1 MRFWHYKK
9 RPTREFVEWC
19 RGNPPTTTKIFNA
32 REIHEAIALL
42 KRHSQPIEITI
53 DRTLGAE
60 TLVLDGGGI
69 DYRNCITKLTIPD
82 TTIKNLSIENVAIGS
97 LSLEIKTLQVTIR
110 NSAISRLRLLYGGVV
125 LENCNIG
132 TLALVGHPQGLIG
145 THELTVS
152 GGCILDIECP
162 APWTPSPFQGPASFS
177 NVFLP
182 RNPVDYL
189 IKGPQPY
196 RNVRSHLRKLENS
209 QGANLFHS
217 AELAMERKTD
227 SRANKVLGFL
237 YETFSDYGSSTLRP
251 LAWLVGLWYLS
262 FLVIFLTDG
271 ATQVTGVDYSGWRAV
286 LQEADC
292 WGRFWRA
299 MVLSLQQISSPLTIL
314 GAKTLLVAKYTWLAS
329 WSVIH
334 SLLSVVL
341 IALFVL
347 AVRRRF
353 KMQ

>member
-1 MRFWHYKK
+1 MWTWLYKK
-9 RPTREFVEWC
+9 RPTNEFVDWC
-19 RGNPPTTTKIFNA
+19 RQEPSRPATSFKASDIHNA
-32 REIHEAIALL
+32 ITQLQS
-42 KRHSQPIEITI
+42 HSQPIEITI

-60 TLVLDGGGI
+60 SFAIDGGGI
-69 DYRNCITKLTIPD
+69 DYKNCLTALTIPD
-82 TTIKNLSIENVAIGS
+82 TTIKNLIIENVAIGS
-97 LSLEIKTLQVTIR
+97 LTLQVRTLQVTIR
-110 NSAISRLRLLYGGVV
+110 NSAISRLQLLYGGVV

-132 TLALVGHPQGLIG
+132 TLTLAGHPQGLIG
-145 THELTVS
+145 TNELTVS
-152 GGCILDIECP
+152 GGCILDIVCP
-162 APWTPSPFQGPASFS
+162 PPWTPSPFQGSASFS
-177 NVFLP
+177 NIFLP

-217 AELAMERKTD
+217 AELAMERRTD
-227 SRANKVLGFL
+227 TRANKVLGFL
-237 YETFSDYGSSTLRP
+237 YEIFSDYGSSTLRP
-251 LAWLVGLWYLS
+251 VGWLVGLWFLS
-262 FLVIFLTDG
+262 FLVIYITNG
-271 ATQVTGVDYSGWRAV
+271 AAQVNGVDYSGWREV
-286 LQEADC
+286 LLASDC

-299 MVLSLQQISSPLTIL
+299 VVLSLQQISSPLTIL
-314 GAKTLLVAKYTWLAS
+314 GAKTLLVAKYTWLAT